1 MINVVGCDHIGVRTD
16 DMAAS
21 IAFYE
26 KLGGTVYKTDKSGTT
41 DLAMV
46 NLAGAVNIE
55 LIAPAEI
62 TLNRG
67 GVQTIPH
74 IAIEVTQI
82 DEVIADLRAKG
93 VAFLTEQTIDHP
105 KLLGGIRIIFI
116 AGPNGEEIELL
127 EHIG

>member
-1 MINVVGCDHIGVRTD
+1 MINVVGCDHIGVKTD

-26 KLGGTVYKTDKSGTT
+26 KLGGTVYKTDKAGTT

-93 VAFLTEQTIDHP
+93 VVFLTEQTIDHP